1 MAAPIHSPRDVDAI
15 DDGDDVSEPEVA
27 AGGPTTRRST
37 RLRVG
42 LGAIALLALVLAGRE
57 VAGGLTQFAEWVAGQ
72 GALGIAVFIVGYALA
87 VVAFVPG
94 SLLTLA
100 GGAIFGL
107 AQGVAVV
114 FTAATLG
121 AALAFLVG
129 RYLARPTVEGWIAK
143 TPRFA
148 AVDRAI
154 GARGGRIVFLLRLS
168 PAFPFTLLNYALGL
182 TRVPFRE
189 YLLASVGMLPGTV
202 LYVYYG
208 KVAGEV
214 AALASGVPSERGAA
228 EYAVLGLGL
237 VATVAVTALVT
248 RIARRALRDATEPSD
263 SAFAEESSR

>member
-1 MAAPIHSPRDVDAI
+1 MAAPIHPD
-15 DDGDDVSEPEVA
+15 EVGA
-27 AGGPTTRRST
+27 TRRPALL
-37 RLRVG
+37 RLG
-42 LGAIALLALVLAGRE
+42 LGAVVLVALALAGRE
-57 VAGGLTQFAEWVAGQ
+57 LAGGLTQFAEWVAGQ
-72 GALGIAVFIVGYALA
+72 GALGVAVFIVGYALA

-129 RYLARPTVEGWIAK
+129 RYLARPTVEGWIAS

-148 AVDRAI
+148 AVDQAI

-182 TRVPFRE
+182 TRVRFRE
-189 YLLASVGMLPGTV
+189 YLLASVGMLPGTL

-208 KVAGEV
+208 RVAGEV
-214 AALASGVPSERGAA
+214 AAVASGVPSERGAA

-237 VATVAVTALVT
+237 VATLAVAALVT
-248 RIARRALRDATEPSD
+248 RIARRALHEAT
-263 SAFAEESSR
+263 AERAAAAQESTR